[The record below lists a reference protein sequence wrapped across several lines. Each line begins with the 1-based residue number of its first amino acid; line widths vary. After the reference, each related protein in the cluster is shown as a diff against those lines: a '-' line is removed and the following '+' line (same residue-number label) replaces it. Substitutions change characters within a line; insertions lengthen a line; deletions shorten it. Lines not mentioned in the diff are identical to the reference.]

1 MTSMGTPI
9 AQAVAA
15 TYDFSEFKTIVDV
28 GGAQGSLISTIVRS
42 HPHLKGILF
51 DLPEIIVTVNVDASI
66 QPIAGNFFESVP
78 SGGDA
83 YVMRWIIH
91 DWVD

>member
-1 MTSMGTPI
+1 MRTAAGGGQPFSQSMTSMGTPI
-9 AQAVAA
+9 VQAVAA

-66 QPIAGNFFESVP
+66 QPIAGNF
-78 SGGDA
+78 
-83 YVMRWIIH
+83 Y
-91 DWVD
+91 